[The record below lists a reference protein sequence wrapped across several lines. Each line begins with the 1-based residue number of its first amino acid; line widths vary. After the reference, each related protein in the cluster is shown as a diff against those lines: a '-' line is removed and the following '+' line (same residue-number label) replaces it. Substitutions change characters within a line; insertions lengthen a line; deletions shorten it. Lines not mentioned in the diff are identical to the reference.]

1 MLRSVARRDERAGY
15 GVSEDRI
22 MTDHLPASGVTL
34 LGVFAHP
41 DDEQGLG
48 GVFTKAV
55 REGAKAYILCATRG
69 QAGQIS
75 DPALA
80 TPETLGEVREQE
92 LRDAVAVFGWEPP
105 ILLDYYD
112 GKVNQSPVETVADDI
127 IRVMRELK
135 PQVVVTF
142 ESTGGYGHVDHIA
155 IHHATNLAIEKVND
169 PGYRP
174 DLGPAHHVDKYY
186 YIAFP
191 RSAMQKFIQSMGEEA
206 DFGGDQRTIPLETM
220 GIPDELISTVVD
232 VREFRDVRVRGMAA
246 HRTQFS
252 VEELERFNSSETE
265 DLFGR
270 AHFMRIIPAP
280 VPGTPF
286 PDETDMLAGII

>member
-1 MLRSVARRDERAGY
+1 
-15 GVSEDRI
+15 

-80 TPETLGEVREQE
+80 TPENLGEVREQE
-92 LRDAVAVFGWEPP
+92 LRSAVSVFGWEPP
-105 ILLDYYD
+105 ILLDHHD
-112 GKVNQSPVETVADDI
+112 GKLNQLPGGQLADEVLQVI
-127 IRVMRELK
+127 RELK
-135 PQVVVTF
+135 PRVVVTF

-155 IHHATNLAIEKVND
+155 IHHATNAAIAVSDD
-169 PGYRP
+169 PTYRP

-206 DFGGDQRTIPLETM
+206 DFGGDQRTIPLEEM
-220 GIPDELISTVVD
+220 GIPDELISTIVD
-232 VREFRDVRVRGMAA
+232 VRDLRDLRIRGMSA
-246 HRTQFS
+246 HRTQFAP
-252 VEELERFNSSETE
+252 EQIEFFNEATE

-280 VPGTPF
+280 APGTPL
-286 PDETDMLAGII
+286 PDETDMLAGIVGR